1 VIPEDVAVTGLGLV
15 TRAGIGAAAAW
26 AAAAGGRPPPAADP
40 ALAGLAWP
48 FTCRVADGVIEDA
61 VGPARSWRYDRYTQ
75 LAWLAAREA
84 VASAGLDPGQWDG
97 DRVAVVWG
105 TAIGGA
111 GTVAEQQHA
120 FDLSGAR
127 DVSPYLLPKTMTN
140 MAAGSIAVE
149 FGARGPCLGTVT
161 ACASG
166 LTALGMAVA
175 MLRAGLADIAL
186 AGAAEAA
193 FPPLYIAGFGQMG
206 VLSKAGMCRPFDRDR
221 DGFVPGEGAALLVL
235 ERAAHAR
242 ARRARILALTAGYGA
257 SADGYH
263 LAQPDPSGAD
273 LAAAIRAAL
282 RDAAAGPEDLDVV
295 YAHGTSTRAGDEAEA
310 AALGAAAG
318 GCPVACVKAAFGHT
332 FGVSGAISAALAV
345 LGIARQ
351 QVIPVPE
358 PHHADP
364 ALPVEVLSGDAAGHR
379 TDLVLCPA
387 MGFGGQNAAVVLAA
401 P

>member
-1 VIPEDVAVTGLGLV
+1 
-15 TRAGIGAAAAW
+15 
-26 AAAAGGRPPPAADP
+26 
-40 ALAGLAWP
+40 
-48 FTCRVADGVIEDA
+48 
-61 VGPARSWRYDRYTQ
+61 
-75 LAWLAAREA
+75 
-84 VASAGLDPGQWDG
+84 
-97 DRVAVVWG
+97 
-105 TAIGGA
+105 
-111 GTVAEQQHA
+111 
-120 FDLSGAR
+120 
-127 DVSPYLLPKTMTN
+127 MTN

-263 LAQPDPSGAD
+263 LAQPDPSGAG